1 MLFSKMLSNAW
12 EKNNSLLCVGLDPM
26 PERFPPKFKGSQKP
40 IFEFCREIVEATA
53 DLVCAF
59 KPQIAYFASC
69 AAEDQLID
77 IICWIHEHHSE
88 IPVILDAKR
97 GDIGSTAVHYAKEAY
112 DRFKADCVTLSPYMG
127 FDSIEPYLAYQDK
140 GSFVLCRT
148 SNKGGDDFQML
159 DVGGEPLYVRVAKKV
174 SKWNT
179 NGQMG
184 VVIGATYPQELAR
197 VRAIAPNLTFL
208 VPGVGAQG
216 GNINDAVKAGMN
228 VDKTGLVI
236 NSSRAILYA
245 SNGSDFAARAREEA
259 QKTRDLIN
267 KARF

>member
-1 MLFSKMLSNAW
+1 MLFSQMLSTAW

-26 PERFPPKFKGSQKP
+26 PERFPVKFKTSKNP
-40 IFEFCREIVEATA
+40 IFDFCREIVEATA
-53 DLVCAF
+53 DLVCAY

-77 IICWIHEHHSE
+77 VINWIHEHHPE

-97 GDIGSTAVHYAKEAY
+97 GDIGSTAAHYAKEAY

-127 FDSIEPYLAYQDK
+127 YDSVEPYLAYPEK

-159 DVGGEPLYVRVAKKV
+159 DVSGEPLYIQVAKKV
-174 SKWNT
+174 SQWNT

-184 VVIGATYPQELAR
+184 LVIGATYPRELAR
-197 VRAIAPNLTFL
+197 VRTVAPKLTFL

-216 GNINDAVKAGMN
+216 GSINDAVKAGMN
-228 VDKTGLVI
+228 ADKTGLVI

-245 SNGSDFAARAREEA
+245 SSDDDFAVQAREEA